1 MSNDI
6 SSPTRRSADTRER
19 ILEAAIELFA
29 KNGFAGTTTKQIAR
43 LAKKNEALI
52 FRYFP
57 TKKDLYAA
65 IIQRK
70 ISRRSSVELM
80 EALNADPSDNNAFLR
95 ELVSKVICVKSEDTQ
110 FLRLLYFS
118 ALEGHELSQL
128 FFDTYAKQLRA
139 QLNQFMKAGMEAG
152 RFRKMDPRLASR
164 ALIGMLA
171 HYQVATELFHFE
183 PDMPSPAEAAQVFVD
198 IFLNGISTQKPG
210 VAKLTPKRKKAV
222 KAILARAS

>member
-6 SSPTRRSADTRER
+6 SSPTSRATDTRER
-19 ILEAAIELFA
+19 ILEAAIELFS

-43 LAKKNEALI
+43 QAKKNEALI

-70 ISRRSSVELM
+70 ISRRPSVELM
-80 EALNADPSDNNAFLR
+80 QALSADASDNEAFLR
-95 ELVSKVICVKSEDTQ
+95 ELASKVICVKSEDKQ

-118 ALEGHELSQL
+118 ALEGHELSRL
-128 FFDTYAKQLRA
+128 FFDTYVKQLRA
-139 QLNQFMKAGMEAG
+139 QLNQFMQAGMEAG

-183 PDMPSPAEAAQVFVD
+183 DDMPSPAQAAEVFVD
-198 IFLNGISTQKPG
+198 IFLNGIGTRKP
-210 VAKLTPKRKKAV
+210 VAVKPAAKGKKAV
-222 KAILARAS
+222 AGASA